1 VPDQRIQPG
10 LPGDDRAV
18 DVVQVNYRA
27 HHSQHD
33 HPGVCKLHL
42 RLYLDGYPA
51 VLIWSA
57 GRAQDYGLGPHRPSY

>member
-1 VPDQRIQPG
+1 
-10 LPGDDRAV
+10 
-18 DVVQVNYRA
+18 VVQVNYRA